1 MLKTTVGY
9 CQKNLKLIM
18 CGHALESITIL
29 IMADVIGGIELDS
42 IQVTVLHIIEYKS
55 EIGLVELR
63 ESLNSWIT
71 SSTSWRGAGGSAGF
85 FWEVLM
91 EAVVCLATGVGGGLG
106 DCPCWEVMKDSILLF
121 DGLFANVRKC
131 GMEVHLMV

>member
-1 MLKTTVGY
+1 
-9 CQKNLKLIM
+9 M

-71 SSTSWRGAGGSAGF
+71 SSTSWR
-85 FWEVLM
+85 
-91 EAVVCLATGVGGGLG
+91 
-106 DCPCWEVMKDSILLF
+106 
-121 DGLFANVRKC
+121 
-131 GMEVHLMV
+131 